1 MFIHTEYM
9 YTKTYIN
16 IYKLAVFFCAFSL
29 SLSLRWEAS
38 FPVGGPDP
46 RCHPNTPGIV
56 PLASS
61 LYAHNLWDILP
72 RMAKFQPD
80 KGFGEILQKWR
91 QAAFFEGWATSKSQ
105 HTAIQMTSRI
115 FSQDTYSA
123 IIWSILP
130 SRILRE
136 GKCGRKSLPTKKHMK
151 TSKNWDSSHGP
162 CLCLVISDPN
172 FAEVSTKSST
182 HLPKLHGFLFSY
194 CTLWKAV
201 YKKETCFLNNS
212 HINGSRTCPTRL
224 VCRYEPLKVVG
235 HGWWHTIH
243 QLGKL

>member
-1 MFIHTEYM
+1 M

-16 IYKLAVFFCAFSL
+16 INIYKLAFFLLRVL
-29 SLSLRWEAS
+29 SLWGEKL
-38 FPVGGPDP
+38 PTVGGPDP

-72 RMAKFQPD
+72 TTAKFQPEQRVWRKFAD
-80 KGFGEILQKWR
+80 MKASLPFLKGELLQNR
-91 QAAFFEGWATSKSQ
+91 SNAAYCYT
-105 HTAIQMTSRI
+105 IQMTSRI

-172 FAEVSTKSST
+172 FTEVSTKSST
-182 HLPKLHGFLFSY
+182 HLPKTPRFFFLHFVHFEKLY
-194 CTLWKAV
+194 I
-201 YKKETCFLNNS
+201 KKTCFLNNS